1 MKLDDI
7 REPQK
12 SSFNRFRLLI
22 CCGVLLS
29 GATIGVLQK
38 ILDAEAFNELPKIFQ
53 SLDITNY
60 LGRFAIW
67 ILVGT
72 ILSVYARRPLHAG
85 INVFLFF
92 IGMLAGYYIYCNY
105 VLHFLPKT
113 YMLMWIAVACISPV
127 MAVVCWYAKG
137 EGVISVIISAIILG
151 IMFSQAFL
159 ITQGFYVTHAMEVVT
174 WIIGVI
180 ILYRKPKEFV
190 IEMVLSI
197 AVAFVY
203 QMFIPYW
210 G

>member
-38 ILDAEAFNELPKIFQ
+38 ILDAAAFNELPKIFQ

-60 LGRFAIW
+60 FGRFAIW

>member
-60 LGRFAIW
+60 FGRFAIW

-92 IGMLAGYYIYCNY
+92 IGMIAGYYIYCNY

>member
-38 ILDAEAFNELPKIFQ
+38 ILDAAAFNELPKIFQ

-60 LGRFAIW
+60 FGRFAIW

-92 IGMLAGYYIYCNY
+92 IGMIAGYYIYCNY

>member
-1 MKLDDI
+1 
-7 REPQK
+7 
-12 SSFNRFRLLI
+12 
-22 CCGVLLS
+22 
-29 GATIGVLQK
+29 
-38 ILDAEAFNELPKIFQ
+38 
-53 SLDITNY
+53 
-60 LGRFAIW
+60 
-67 ILVGT
+67 
-72 ILSVYARRPLHAG
+72 
-85 INVFLFF
+85 
-92 IGMLAGYYIYCNY
+92 
-105 VLHFLPKT
+105 
-113 YMLMWIAVACISPV
+113 